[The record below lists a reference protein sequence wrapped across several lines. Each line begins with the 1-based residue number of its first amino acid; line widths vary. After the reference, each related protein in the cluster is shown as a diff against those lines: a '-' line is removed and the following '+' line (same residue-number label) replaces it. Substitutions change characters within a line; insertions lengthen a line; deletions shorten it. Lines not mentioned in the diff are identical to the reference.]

1 MSSIG
6 DEGKSQLSPQ
16 PVQLALFEP
25 KSHQVVEELKD
36 IDLNHIT
43 PLEAINKLDELK
55 KMVE

>member
-25 KSHQVVEELKD
+25 KSHPVVEE
-36 IDLNHIT
+36 
-43 PLEAINKLDELK
+43 
-55 KMVE
+55 